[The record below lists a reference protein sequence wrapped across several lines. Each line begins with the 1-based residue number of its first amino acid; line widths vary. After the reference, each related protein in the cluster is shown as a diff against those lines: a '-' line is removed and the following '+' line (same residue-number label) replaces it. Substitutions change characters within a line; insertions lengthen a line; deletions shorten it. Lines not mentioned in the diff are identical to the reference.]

1 MELYRDISMSF
12 PEDIWSLDVVS
23 RYFRTHVFSEAAI
36 LDERRYFLRAALF
49 VPIEDGS
56 DFVWGVWCEVSQ
68 KDHDR
73 YLKAYVEEKTGEM
86 APISGQLANELPCY
100 EGSLN
105 LRVKLIP
112 NPFGR
117 PKVQIIGDSTLKDDQ
132 LKGISLKKLE
142 ELNSVLFGDDEE
154 EAESIE
160 P

>member
-1 MELYRDISMSF
+1 MI
-12 PEDIWSLDVVS
+12 V
-23 RYFRTHVFSEAAI
+23 T
-36 LDERRYFLRAALF
+36 
-49 VPIEDGS
+49 
-56 DFVWGVWCEVSQ
+56 
-68 KDHDR
+68 
-73 YLKAYVEEKTGEM
+73 YVEEKTGEM

>member
-1 MELYRDISMSF
+1 MSF

-23 RYFRTHVFSEAAI
+23 RYFRTHVFSEADI
-36 LDERRYFLRAALF
+36 LDERRYFLREALF
-49 VPIEDGS
+49 EANEEGS

-86 APISGQLANELPCY
+86 PPISGQLAYELPCY
-100 EGSLN
+100 VGSLN
-105 LRVKLIP
+105 LRGKLFP

>member
-1 MELYRDISMSF
+1 MSF

-86 APISGQLANELPCY
+86 APVSGQLANELPCY
-100 EGSLN
+100 EDSLN

-117 PKVQIIGDSTLKDDQ
+117 PKVQIIGDGTLKDDQ

>member
-1 MELYRDISMSF
+1 MQPMDFHLYNQSYIY
-12 PEDIWSLDVVS
+12 I
-23 RYFRTHVFSEAAI
+23 
-36 LDERRYFLRAALF
+36 
-49 VPIEDGS
+49 
-56 DFVWGVWCEVSQ
+56 
-68 KDHDR
+68 
-73 YLKAYVEEKTGEM
+73 
-86 APISGQLANELPCY
+86 
-100 EGSLN
+100 N

-160 P
+160 PRA